1 MANLV
6 NSLNRELENREYR
19 GPTVFRVFDLTPEKW
34 SKYKP
39 LPQTG
44 DDTWNCEYAGVDF
57 TNILLAAFT
66 CADPKSAKRQS
77 SQ

>member
-1 MANLV
+1 MANIV

-44 DDTWNCEYAGVDF
+44 DGRHME
-57 TNILLAAFT
+57 L
-66 CADPKSAKRQS
+66 
-77 SQ
+77 